1 MLQRVPTSR
10 SRCQGERRVP
20 ALWVTLSHGSSGD
33 RISASTAVPTPSAS
47 SQGGLERD
55 FKFSCPVTQLPEA
68 SPSRRSPRSHPRVFC
83 RNPSTSFGQDS
94 PGALLQVFF
103 SLQCD
108 TRFHLPSNHSL
119 RRARDFCPWSSLRTE
134 PNLSGAATPAQPG
147 RLTHSGVRGKENTR
161 ELIPLIPHCQSCMD
175 SPPDIWQRLPGW
187 SNPSTAARG
196 GDLTRLGPG
205 WVSEAVPG
213 IAETPPA
220 AFPPGRSPP
229 ESSHS
234 HFPSSVS

>member
-55 FKFSCPVTQLPEA
+55 FKFSCSVTQLPEA

-103 SLQCD
+103 SAVRHQVPPPLQS
-108 TRFHLPSNHSL
+108 FPSE
-119 RRARDFCPWSSLRTE
+119 RFCPWSSLRIK

-234 HFPSSVS
+234 HFPSSAS

>member
-33 RISASTAVPTPSAS
+33 RISASTAGPTPSAS

-55 FKFSCPVTQLPEA
+55 FKFSCSVTQLPEA
-68 SPSRRSPRSHPRVFC
+68 SPSRRSPRSHPRVFR
-83 RNPSTSFGQDS
+83 RNPSTSFDQDS

-103 SLQCD
+103 FSAVRHQVPPPLQS
-108 TRFHLPSNHSL
+108 FPSE
-119 RRARDFCPWSSLRTE
+119 RFCPWSSLRTE
-134 PNLSGAATPAQPG
+134 PNLSGAVTPAQPG

-161 ELIPLIPHCQSCMD
+161 ELIPLIPHRQSCMD

-205 WVSEAVPG
+205 
-213 IAETPPA
+213 
-220 AFPPGRSPP
+220 
-229 ESSHS
+229 
-234 HFPSSVS
+234 